1 MTTEKFYS
9 EKFEKIDTKN
19 ANKSTEKMRKK
30 LYTETNSG
38 YDSEYDIHYDL
49 YRLLEVEDG
58 EEEKYVY
65 QMRCRHEITTLQV

>member
-1 MTTEKFYS
+1 
-9 EKFEKIDTKN
+9 
-19 ANKSTEKMRKK
+19 MRKK

-58 EEEKYVY
+58 EEEKDVY